1 MTAVN
6 NTFCKKYEDFIIKK
20 QEEIGDFQTIYK
32 FPNDYGASV
41 THSFMSYG
49 LELAVLYFDGD
60 TPHISTDT
68 PIANDVIGY
77 IPDQEELTKLLDQIK
92 ALKGGQ

>member
-6 NTFCKKYEDFIIKK
+6 NTICKKHEDFIIKK
-20 QEEIGDFQTIYK
+20 QEEIGDLQTIYR
-32 FPNDYGASV
+32 FQNNYGDSV
-41 THSFMSYG
+41 IHSIMSYG

>member
-41 THSFMSYG
+41 INSFMSYG

>member
-41 THSFMSYG
+41 IHSFMSYG

-60 TPHISTDT
+60 TPHISNST
-68 PIANDVIGY
+68 PITNDVIGY

>member
-1 MTAVN
+1 MTAEN
-6 NTFCKKYEDFIIKK
+6 RTICEKYKGYIIKK

-41 THSFMSYG
+41 IHSIMSYG

-60 TPHISTDT
+60 TPHISNST
-68 PIANDVIGY
+68 PITNDVIGY
-77 IPDQEELTKLLDQIK
+77 IPDQDELTKLLDQIK

>member
-6 NTFCKKYEDFIIKK
+6 NTICKKYEDFIIKK
-20 QEEIGDFQTIYK
+20 QEEVGDLQTIYR
-32 FPNDYGASV
+32 FQNNYGASV
-41 THSFMSYG
+41 IHSFMSYG

-77 IPDQEELTKLLDQIK
+77 IPDQ
-92 ALKGGQ
+92 

>member
-41 THSFMSYG
+41 IHSIMSYG

-60 TPHISTDT
+60 RPRLSHDT
-68 PIANDVIGY
+68 PITNDVIGY

-92 ALKGGQ
+92 ALEGGQ

>member
-1 MTAVN
+1 MTALN

-41 THSFMSYG
+41 IHSFMGYG

>member
-6 NTFCKKYEDFIIKK
+6 HTFCKKYEDFIIKK
-20 QEEIGDFQTIYK
+20 QEEIGDFQTIYR
-32 FPNDYGASV
+32 FQNNYGASV
-41 THSFMSYG
+41 IHSIMSYG

>member
-41 THSFMSYG
+41 IHSIMSYG
-49 LELAVLYFDGD
+49 LELAVLYFEGD
-60 TPHISTDT
+60 TPHFSYST
-68 PIANDVIGY
+68 PITNDVIGY
-77 IPDQEELTKLLDQIK
+77 ISDEEELTNLLNQINS
-92 ALKGGQ
+92 LKGGQ

>member
-6 NTFCKKYEDFIIKK
+6 STICKKYEDFIIKK

-41 THSFMSYG
+41 IHSIMSYG

-60 TPHISTDT
+60 TPHITST

>member
-6 NTFCKKYEDFIIKK
+6 NTICKKHEDFIIKK
-20 QEEIGDFQTIYK
+20 QEEIGDLQTIYR
-32 FPNDYGASV
+32 FQNNYGASV
-41 THSFMSYG
+41 IHSIMSYG

-60 TPHISTDT
+60 TPHISD
-68 PIANDVIGY
+68 ALFNNDVIGY

>member
-6 NTFCKKYEDFIIKK
+6 NTICKKYEGFIIKK

-32 FPNDYGASV
+32 FPNNYGASV
-41 THSFMSYG
+41 KNSLFSQG
-49 LELAVLYFDGD
+49 LELAKLYFEGN
-60 TPHISTDT
+60 TPYFSYYTKIT
-68 PIANDVIGY
+68 NDVIGY
-77 IPDQEELTKLLDQIK
+77 IGDEQELTELLDEIK

>member
-1 MTAVN
+1 MTAEN
-6 NTFCKKYEDFIIKK
+6 RTICKKHEDFIIKK

-41 THSFMSYG
+41 IHSIMSYG
-49 LELAVLYFDGD
+49 LELAVLYFEGD
-60 TPHISTDT
+60 TPHFSYST
-68 PIANDVIGY
+68 PITNDVIGY